1 MDKETMT
8 FTTARGASIPLE
20 FYAKFHTK
28 YPMLSGIDLSGII
41 KSDQRFQWIST
52 QFRKINGFKIII
64 G

>member
-28 YPMLSGIDLSGII
+28 YPMLSGIDLSEII
-41 KSDQRFQWIST
+41 KRDWLLELDLVVLL
-52 QFRKINGFKIII
+52 
-64 G
+64 